1 MARVRRTIKRI
12 PMRRPASRLLS
23 PSSSPRR
30 GSLARH
36 LKPRQKLWLN
46 WDGVFLMGPRY
57 LVFLDAVARTGT
69 IRAAGRVVG
78 WSYRTCLNRVRQMER
93 VLGAKVLATA
103 RGGSRGG
110 GARLTAEARRL
121 VKVFAQWRREVDRLS
136 HAAFRTI
143 LGR

>member
-57 LVFLDAVARTGT
+57 LRFLDAVARTGT
-69 IRAAGRVVG
+69 IRAAGRVVR
-78 WSYRTCLNRVRQMER
+78 WSYRTCLNRIREMER
-93 VLGAKVLATA
+93 VLGARVLATT
-103 RGGSRGG
+103 RGGRAGG
-110 GARLTAEARRL
+110 GARLTPEARRL
-121 VKVFAQWRREVDRLS
+121 VRVFSRWQREVERL
-136 HAAFRTI
+136 
-143 LGR
+143 

>member
-69 IRAAGRVVG
+69 ILAAGRVVG
-78 WSYRTCLNRVRQMER
+78 WSYRTCLNPIRQMER
-93 VLGAKVLATA
+93 LLAATVLPTA
-103 RGGSRGG
+103 RGGSHPRR
-110 GARLTAEARRL
+110 ARPTAAAPRL
-121 VKVFAQWRREVDRLS
+121 VKVF
-136 HAAFRTI
+136 
-143 LGR
+143 